1 MNTADPHDSDF
12 DEFAHVAEL
21 ARRLGSSKSIPSVR
35 RHDFLSEEGAILS
48 SLIWGD
54 GPAEVVYLHGAG
66 LHAHSWDSTALA
78 LGRSAI
84 AFDLPGHGD
93 SDWRDGK
100 DYSPESIALPL
111 VEVLS
116 KILESPVVLVGQSLG
131 GLAAIP
137 MAHQLGSLVRGVV
150 LIDVTPGHQ
159 IEGTASSQINEFMA
173 GPESYASREEIID
186 RALEFGIGR
195 TRQDLER
202 GVRLNTRVRPDG
214 RVIFKHHFAR
224 LPADIHASH
233 DATLLWPIL
242 QELQVPIFLV
252 RGSDGILS
260 DDHVRE
266 FNELVP
272 GAATVTLQAG
282 HNVQR
287 DVPKELADVIVSLLS
302 NTRISHG

>member
-12 DEFAHVAEL
+12 DEFAHIADL
-21 ARRLGSSKSIPSVR
+21 AGRLGSSEPIPSVR
-35 RHDFLSEEGAILS
+35 RHDFVSEEGAILS

-78 LGRSAI
+78 LGRSAL

-111 VEVLS
+111 VAVLS
-116 KILESPVVLVGQSLG
+116 RILESPVVLVGQSLG
-131 GLAAIP
+131 GLAAIS

-150 LIDVTPGHQ
+150 LVDVTPGHR

-173 GPESYASREEIID
+173 GPESFASRDEIID
-186 RALEFGIGR
+186 RALEFGIGKS
-195 TRQDLER
+195 RQDLER
-202 GVRLNTRVRPDG
+202 GVRLNTRVRSDG
-214 RVIFKHHFAR
+214 RVIFKHHFAI
-224 LPADIHASH
+224 LPAEIHASH
-233 DATLLWPIL
+233 DATILWPIL
-242 QELQVPIFLV
+242 QEVLVPVVLV
-252 RGSDGILS
+252 RGIDGILN

-266 FNELVP
+266 FSEFLP
-272 GAATVTLQAG
+272 AATTLTLVAG

-287 DVPKELADVIVSLLS
+287 DAPQELADAIASLLS
-302 NTRISHG
+302 SSSASHG

>member
-1 MNTADPHDSDF
+1 MDTADPHDSDF

-21 ARRLGSSKSIPSVR
+21 ARRLGSSKSIPCVR

-116 KILESPVVLVGQSLG
+116 NILESPVVLVGQSLG

-195 TRQDLER
+195 SRQDLER

-266 FNELVP
+266 FHELVP
-272 GAATVTLQAG
+272 GAATVTLQSG

-287 DVPKELADVIVSLLS
+287 DAPKELADVIVSLLS